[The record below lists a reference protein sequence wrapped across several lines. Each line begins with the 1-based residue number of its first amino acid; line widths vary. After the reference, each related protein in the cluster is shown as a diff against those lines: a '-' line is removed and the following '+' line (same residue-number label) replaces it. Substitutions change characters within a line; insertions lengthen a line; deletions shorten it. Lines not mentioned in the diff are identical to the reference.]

1 MACSTESKIYSL
13 YIGSQFKNDYSMLL
27 YTVDSTYVYSHR
39 IFGEYGKYQIKGD
52 TLFLNPKYIFTR
64 NNAVPYDCMVS
75 DYFGQEKKCV
85 DRRVYIIGRDYIK
98 DITLPYFFVND
109 SLARSFN
116 EEIPLMKVKIKQTK
130 KEKSILNSRKVLD
143 RIW

>member
-1 MACSTESKIYSL
+1 M
-13 YIGSQFKNDYSMLL
+13 YIGSEFQNDYSILF
-27 YTVDSTYVYSHR
+27 YTVDSTYVYRHQ
-39 IFGEYGKYQIKGD
+39 IFGEYGKYQIKRD
-52 TLFLNPKYIFTR
+52 TLFLYPNYTFTKSLS
-64 NNAVPYDCMVS
+64 VPYDCMVS

-116 EEIPLMKVKIKQTK
+116 EENPLMKVKIKQTK
-130 KEKSILNSRKVLD
+130 KEKNILNSRKVLD